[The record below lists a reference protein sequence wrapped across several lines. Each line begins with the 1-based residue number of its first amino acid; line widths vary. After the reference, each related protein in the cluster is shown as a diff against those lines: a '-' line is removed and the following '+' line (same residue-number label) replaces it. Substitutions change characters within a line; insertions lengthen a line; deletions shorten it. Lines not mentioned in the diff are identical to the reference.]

1 MSNLSFDRTV
11 LLVLE
16 HTAEGAMG
24 VVLNRPTPIA
34 VAEAV
39 PAWAG
44 RAADPPMVFLGGP
57 VGQGA
62 VLVLARRTA
71 EGPCPS
77 FAPVVGDV
85 GVLDLSQDP
94 DTSSGIDRVRFF
106 SGYSGWGPGQL
117 DRELAGGA
125 WFLLEPE
132 PTDALTDT
140 PDELWAATLKR
151 QEGRVAMA
159 SQDPTRHWLN

>member
-1 MSNLSFDRTV
+1 MSDLNFDRTV
-11 LLVLE
+11 VLVLE
-16 HTAEGAMG
+16 HAEAGAVG

-34 VAEAV
+34 VAEAI
-39 PAWAG
+39 PAWS
-44 RAADPPMVFLGGP
+44 RWAAEPSVVFLGGP

-62 VLVLARRTA
+62 VLVLARCGGA
-71 EGPCPS
+71 QPGPS

-85 GVLDLSQDP
+85 GVLDVSEGP
-94 DTSSGIDRVRFF
+94 DASRGIDQVRFF

-125 WFLLEPE
+125 WFLVDPE
-132 PTDALTDT
+132 PGDALTAAPED
-140 PDELWAATLKR
+140 LWSATLKR
-151 QEGRVAMA
+151 REGREAMV